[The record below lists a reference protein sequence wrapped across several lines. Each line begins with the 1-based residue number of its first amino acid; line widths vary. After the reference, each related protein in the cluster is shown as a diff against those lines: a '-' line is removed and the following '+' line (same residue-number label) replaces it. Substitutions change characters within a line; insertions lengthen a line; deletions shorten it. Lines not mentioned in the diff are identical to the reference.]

1 LYAESEVLE
10 VRESKSRPTQGMVTV
25 RTRAFNQNGVE
36 IMNFI
41 RTALVPKRGHGVGD

>member
-1 LYAESEVLE
+1 

-41 RTALVPKRGHGVGD
+41 RTALVPMRGHGVGD